1 VGGTHDGALVVRVS
15 EPADSGR
22 ATAATLRAVADS
34 LRIPRNSVT
43 LVRGATSRRK
53 LIEIV
58 EAGVEP
64 QALEKRI
71 ESWRKAE
78 RTSSP

>member
-1 VGGTHDGALVVRVS
+1 MGRTHNGALLVRVP

-22 ATAATLRAVADS
+22 ATAAALRAVADS
-34 LRIPRNSVT
+34 LKIPRNSVT

-58 EAGVEP
+58 DAGVEP

-78 RTSSP
+78 PTASP